1 MMNLSAMQIFKDQK
15 VSIQLSDDAAYE
27 NVLAGTLIDVSE
39 DCITLKD
46 VVVMRSTINTEKM
59 VLSGKYIVWVS
70 SSSLTPQLNPK

>member
-1 MMNLSAMQIFKDQK
+1 MNLSAMQIFKDQK

>member
-1 MMNLSAMQIFKDQK
+1 MNLSAMQIFKDQK

-27 NVLAGTLIDVSE
+27 NVLAGTLTDVSE
-39 DCITLKD
+39 NCITLKD
-46 VVVMRSTINTEKM
+46 VVAMRSTINTEKM